1 MRLRRLAAL
10 SLFAASAFAVS
21 FAFADAAPPDLETY
35 LARSLPDNSEIRQK
49 FFTNLIT
56 VPKDTALKFDERV
69 QTTKAGVQ
77 VLVRSRQ
84 RTTDFLIEFI
94 NAGADGFQPARAGS
108 YVIQREPSKGYILQ
122 AKVFLQDD
130 PTCYARLYPQA
141 EGTRI
146 DVVMFGAVLKKG
158 LYVPGLIYNNLTR
171 PFKDLV
177 ADTKASFN
185 WAGALSLSLG
195 ARPSVAAFAASAK
208 AALGSPAG
216 AAPLAQS
223 PSSAGREA
231 RLAAIL
237 GRAAGAEA
245 FLAESS
251 SAGETA
257 VELSGAFPALGLA
270 DDRDPLVVRQ
280 PYLEY
285 PRYEA
290 GKGLPAAALR
300 SALYFDARAFPDSV
314 YALFGAGIKAFALP
328 LVDEAG
334 RSAVIFLGP
343 EGEIPWESL
352 AAAARDG
359 RIRLVRIGARK
370 E

>member
-1 MRLRRLAAL
+1 MRLSRPAAL
-10 SLFAASAFAVS
+10 FLFAASVFAAS

-56 VPKDTALKFDERV
+56 VPKETALKFDERV

-77 VLVRSRQ
+77 VLVRSRP

-94 NAGADGFQPARAGS
+94 NASPDGFQGSRAGS

-122 AKVFLQDD
+122 AKVLLQDD

-146 DVVMFGAVLKKG
+146 DVVMYGAVLKKG
-158 LYVPGLIYNNLTR
+158 LYVSGLIYNNLTR

-195 ARPSVAAFAASAK
+195 ARPSVAAFAVSAK
-208 AALGSPAG
+208 AALGAPAG
-216 AAPLAQS
+216 AAAQA
-223 PSSAGREA
+223 PAPGIAGREA

-237 GRAAGAEA
+237 GRSAGAET
-245 FLAESS
+245 FLAEAAT
-251 SAGETA
+251 AGETA
-257 VELSGAFPALGLA
+257 VELSGVFPALGLA

-280 PYLEY
+280 PYAEY
-285 PRYEA
+285 PRYEP
-290 GKGLPAAALR
+290 GKGLPANALR

-314 YALFGAGIKAFALP
+314 YALYGAGIKAFALP

-334 RSAVIFLGP
+334 RSAVVFLGP
-343 EGEIPWESL
+343 EGEIAWETL
-352 AAAARDG
+352 AGTARDG
-359 RIRLVRIGARK
+359 RIRLVRLGARK
-370 E
+370 D